1 MPVITVA
8 LARKQIAAGTPAPVY
23 LIVGDDDQEIAA
35 LVADFTTLVEES
47 LRPFNV
53 ERLHAGERGRDTGL
67 AAVESARVL
76 PMMSPRR
83 IVFLLRAERLLKPKG
98 RRGTRLDT
106 GGDDEVNS
114 RGDTGGAGALEEY
127 VASPEPLTT
136 LVVVAADANRT
147 LRPVKALY
155 RHGSVVECWGLKTGR
170 EAKSWDLPGIQRK
183 AETWLKQAAA
193 ATDGQI
199 DTDAARLLAERAGA
213 DIGRLRSDF
222 ERLRLYV
229 GDRHRMTRTDAEA
242 VVGAETSHDA
252 WAVTTAIERGE
263 TAEALR
269 QLALLLDAGAV
280 PYMVL
285 GQLAWFVREKLPR
298 SDERRVPTGLS
309 ALFRTDLALKS
320 SGGDSRVLLER
331 LVVELCTGAGT
342 AARGRTPGRVSGRR

>member
-1 MPVITVA
+1 VPPITAA

-35 LVADFTTLVEES
+35 LVAEFATLVEEP

-53 ERLHAGERGRDTGL
+53 ERIHAGDRGRDTGI

-76 PMMSPRR
+76 PMMAPRR
-83 IVFLLRAERLLKPKG
+83 VVFLLRAERLLKPKG
-98 RRGTRLDT
+98 RRGARLEADA
-106 GGDDEVNS
+106 DDEGEP
-114 RGDTGGAGALEEY
+114 RADPGGSGALEEY

-136 LVVVAADANRT
+136 LVVVAADVNKA

-155 RHGSVVECWGLKTGR
+155 RHASVVECWGLKTGR
-170 EAKSWDLPGIQRK
+170 DAKSWDLPGIQRK
-183 AETWLKQAAA
+183 AESWLRQAAA
-193 ATDGQI
+193 AADGQI
-199 DTDAARLLAERAGA
+199 DADAARLLAERAGA
-213 DIGRLRSDF
+213 DISRLRGDF

-229 GDRHRMTRTDAEA
+229 GDRRRMTRADAEA

-252 WAVTTAIERGE
+252 WAVTTAIERGD

-285 GQLAWFVREKLPR
+285 GQLAWFVREKLPH
-298 SDERRVPTGLS
+298 SDERRVPVGLS
-309 ALFRTDLALKS
+309 ALFRTDLDLKS
-320 SGGDSRVLLER
+320 SGGDPRVLLER
-331 LVVELCTGAGT
+331 LVVELCTGAG
-342 AARGRTPGRVSGRR
+342 AATRGWTPGRASGRR